1 MDKSGL
7 IYLGCLRT
15 SRKDWVTQTLSY
27 TDVSRSQT
35 QICFYTRLR
44 ELGNPKAMV
53 QFQNPFQ
60 ESREV
65 RLRQLLIRERWP
77 EMLKGCRAC
86 IHWDDFKRPECCGD
100 CGIGDR
106 RRQAVTEESPPSKSP
121 GI

>member
-1 MDKSGL
+1 MD
-7 IYLGCLRT
+7 
-15 SRKDWVTQTLSY
+15 
-27 TDVSRSQT
+27 
-35 QICFYTRLR
+35 
-44 ELGNPKAMV
+44 EL
-53 QFQNPFQ
+53 QHPFP

-65 RLRQLLIRERWP
+65 RLRQLLIRERLP

-106 RRQAVTEESPPSKSP
+106 RRQEAENQPSKSS

>member
-1 MDKSGL
+1 MD
-7 IYLGCLRT
+7 
-15 SRKDWVTQTLSY
+15 
-27 TDVSRSQT
+27 
-35 QICFYTRLR
+35 
-44 ELGNPKAMV
+44 
-53 QFQNPFQ
+53 QFQHPFQ

-65 RLRQLLIRERWP
+65 KLRQLLIRERWP

-121 GI
+121 GIWGFPSFPEGDPSSCSNFGSFY

>member
-1 MDKSGL
+1 MGMD
-7 IYLGCLRT
+7 
-15 SRKDWVTQTLSY
+15 
-27 TDVSRSQT
+27 RSQH
-35 QICFYTRLR
+35 Q
-44 ELGNPKAMV
+44 
-53 QFQNPFQ
+53 FQ
-60 ESREV
+60 ESKEV

-106 RRQAVTEESPPSKSP
+106 RREALTHESHSSKSS